1 MRVRTSKSKL
11 GLRFYIIKTYYDT
24 KGIERT
30 ITVEKLGS
38 EQEIREKTGRDP
50 MEWAKERAAF
60 LTQQEKAENQD
71 VSFTLSPAKLITK
84 NYQYTFQVGYL
95 FLQKIFYDLGMDR
108 ICASIQKNADFSFNL
123 SDILQK
129 LCYGRI
135 LEPRSK
141 VGTFDFSKKLL
152 QQPDFEVHQMYRAL
166 DVLANNF
173 DNIQVKLYQNTLKL
187 GKRKT
192 GIIYY
197 DCTNF
202 FFEME
207 EAEPDTLCQY
217 GKSKENRPLPIVQ
230 MGLFI
235 DREGIPISMCI
246 DPGNTNEQITM
257 QPLEKKMLQDF
268 GMSEFV
274 VCTDAGLSSHKNKRY
289 NAMQGRSYITTQS
302 LKKLKADLQQT
313 ALAPDG
319 WYLMGA
325 KAKYRKYN
333 LTEVDEEKYKDAV
346 FYKELPID
354 NKDFDERLIVTYS
367 IKYRN
372 YLRKIREKQ
381 VLRAQ
386 KALQNGKVCAKKNA
400 NDFRRFIKT
409 VSCTEDGEVA
419 EEKTQ
424 DIDYTYIRQE
434 ERFDGFYAI
443 STNLA
448 DEEPSEIA
456 NANHQRWQIEQCFRI
471 IKSEFKSRPVYV
483 RTDARIKAHFLTCF
497 LSLVLYKY
505 LAKRLRGSYSC
516 EQICQTLRSM
526 EVRELLGEGYI
537 PNYTRTDLTD
547 DLHESFGFRTDYD
560 FIPKD
565 TMKKIITSSQ
575 KRKEQEK

>member
-95 FLQKIFYDLGMDR
+95 FLQKIFYELGMDR

-135 LEPRSK
+135 LDPRSK
-141 VGTFDFSKKLL
+141 VGTFEFSQRLL
-152 QQPDFEVHQMYRAL
+152 QQPDFDLHQMYRAL
-166 DVLANNF
+166 DVFADNF
-173 DNIQVKLYQNTLKL
+173 DDIQAKLYQNTLKL

-207 EAEPDTLCQY
+207 EAEPNTLCQY

-257 QPLEKKMLQDF
+257 QPLDKKMLQDF
-268 GMSEFV
+268 GMSE
-274 VCTDAGLSSHKNKRY
+274 
-289 NAMQGRSYITTQS
+289 
-302 LKKLKADLQQT
+302 KKLKADLQQT

-319 WYLMGA
+319 WYQMGA

-333 LTEVDEEKYKDAV
+333 LTEVDEEKYKDSV

-448 DEEPSEIA
+448 DEEPNEIA

-471 IKSEFKSRPVYV
+471 MKSEFKSRPVYV

-505 LAKRLRGSYSC
+505 FAKRLRGSYSC

-526 EVRELLGEGYI
+526 EVRELIGEGYV

-565 TMKKIITSSQ
+565 TIKKIITSSQ
-575 KRKEQEK
+575 KRKKQEK

>member
-50 MEWAKERAAF
+50 MEWAKERATF

-95 FLQKIFYDLGMDR
+95 FLQKIFYELGMDR

-135 LEPRSK
+135 LDPRSK
-141 VGTFDFSKKLL
+141 VGTFEFSQRLL

-166 DVLANNF
+166 DVLADNF
-173 DNIQVKLYQNTLKL
+173 DDIQAKLYQNTLKL

-197 DCTNF
+197 ECTNF

-207 EAEPDTLCQY
+207 EAEPNTLCQY

-268 GMSEFV
+268 GMSE
-274 VCTDAGLSSHKNKRY
+274 
-289 NAMQGRSYITTQS
+289 
-302 LKKLKADLQQT
+302 KKLKADLQQT

-325 KAKYRKYN
+325 KAKYRKC
-333 LTEVDEEKYKDAV
+333 
-346 FYKELPID
+346 
-354 NKDFDERLIVTYS
+354 
-367 IKYRN
+367 
-372 YLRKIREKQ
+372 YLLHQ
-381 VLRAQ
+381 V
-386 KALQNGKVCAKKNA
+386 
-400 NDFRRFIKT
+400 
-409 VSCTEDGEVA
+409 
-419 EEKTQ
+419 
-424 DIDYTYIRQE
+424 
-434 ERFDGFYAI
+434 
-443 STNLA
+443 
-448 DEEPSEIA
+448 P
-456 NANHQRWQIEQCFRI
+456 
-471 IKSEFKSRPVYV
+471 
-483 RTDARIKAHFLTCF
+483 
-497 LSLVLYKY
+497 
-505 LAKRLRGSYSC
+505 
-516 EQICQTLRSM
+516 
-526 EVRELLGEGYI
+526 
-537 PNYTRTDLTD
+537 
-547 DLHESFGFRTDYD
+547 
-560 FIPKD
+560 
-565 TMKKIITSSQ
+565 
-575 KRKEQEK
+575 